1 MNGTKDLRIQETPW
15 GETILSGQCRY
26 NNNEWDYTYS
36 EMSLDGC
43 LGDEHGKILLLV
55 LWKGWC

>member
-1 MNGTKDLRIQETPW
+1 MNGVKDLRIQETPW

-26 NNNEWDYTYS
+26 NNNEWDFTYS

-55 LWKGWC
+55 L